1 MPGFRL
7 ATYFLHMNGPGAR
20 RPPELRRSW
29 LFLPGAEREILKAAP
44 ASRADVLIQELEDFT
59 PPARRP
65 EARRLATE
73 LYEVWR
79 SQGALA
85 AVRVNPLQDDG
96 LEDLIEVM
104 RGRPDIVL
112 MSKVSTPE
120 QVHALDAAVAR
131 HEREFG
137 IGVGSTELV
146 PNVES
151 AAGLVRSREIAM
163 ASPRVTACLVAS
175 EDMAADLGADRS
187 RDGAELAYVRS
198 RFRVECA
205 AAGVVAIDCPY
216 TFSDP
221 EGAEAD
227 ARWARRLG
235 YVAKSLVTPE
245 HAATIN
251 RVLTPTAEEVTRA
264 RRLVHAFEVA
274 RAKGLDRAEFDGALV
289 EIPTYQNARRLIA
302 RADALAQVDRR

>member
-7 ATYFLHMNGPGAR
+7 ATYFPRMTGPGAR

-29 LFLPGAEREILKAAP
+29 LFLPGAERELLHAAP

-65 EARRLATE
+65 EARRLAAG
-73 LYEVWR
+73 LYEAWR
-79 SQGALA
+79 SRGVLA

-96 LEDLIEVM
+96 LEDLAAVM
-104 RGRPDIVL
+104 GGRPDIVL

-120 QVHALDAAVAR
+120 QVLALDAAVSR
-131 HEREFG
+131 HEKDLG
-137 IGVGSTELV
+137 IGAGSTELV

-151 AAGLVRSREIAM
+151 AAGLVRSREIAA
-163 ASPRVTACLVAS
+163 ASRRVTACLVAS
-175 EDMAADLGADRS
+175 EDMAADLGVERS

-227 ARWARRLG
+227 TRWARRLG

-251 RVLTPTAEEVTRA
+251 RVLTPTAEEVMRA
-264 RRLVHAFEVA
+264 RGVVHAFEAA
-274 RAKGLDRAEFDGALV
+274 RARGLDRADFDGALV

-302 RADALAQVDRR
+302 RSEALAQADRR

>member
-1 MPGFRL
+1 MTGS
-7 ATYFLHMNGPGAR
+7 GAR

-29 LFLPGAEREILKAAP
+29 LFLPGAERELLQAAP

-59 PPARRP
+59 PSARRP
-65 EARRLATE
+65 EARRLAAE
-73 LYEVWR
+73 LYESWR
-79 SQGALA
+79 SRGALA
-85 AVRVNPLQDDG
+85 AVRVNPLEADG
-96 LEDLIEVM
+96 LEDLAAVM
-104 RGRPDIVL
+104 SGRPDIVL
-112 MSKVSTPE
+112 MSKVSTAE
-120 QVHALDAAVAR
+120 QVRALDAAVSR

-137 IGVGSTELV
+137 IGAGSTELV

-151 AAGLVRSREIAM
+151 AAGLVRSREIAA

-175 EDMAADLGADRS
+175 EDMAADLGAERS
-187 RDGAELAYVRS
+187 RDGVELAYVRS

-227 ARWARRLG
+227 TRWARRLG
-235 YVAKSLVTPE
+235 YVAKSLVTPG
-245 HAATIN
+245 HAAAIN

-264 RRLVHAFEVA
+264 RGLVRAFEAA
-274 RAKGLDRAEFDGALV
+274 RARGLDRADFDGALV

-302 RADALAQVDRR
+302 RSEALAQADRR